1 MSATPVSERMST
13 AEIKDK
19 LWERRI
25 YFDRFSRKGDI
36 VTIRRSYF
44 YRFGMSEDILA
55 NEVAAITEFKVIESK
70 DEFAHWP
77 KQSFWMVKFEVI
89 S

>member
-1 MSATPVSERMST
+1 MHAQPVERMST

-19 LWERRI
+19 LWEKQI

-36 VTIRRSYF
+36 ITIRRSYY
-44 YRFGMSEDILA
+44 YRHGMSEDVLA
-55 NEVAAITEFKVIESK
+55 AQVAEISDFKVIEAK

-89 S
+89 A